1 MGVDGVRRDRA
12 LLERDGELGAITA
25 HLAAAQAGEG
35 SVNVIEGQAGLGKTE
50 LLRAAG
56 ELGEAA
62 GMRVLRAKG
71 SALDRDFAFGMVRQ
85 LLERVVLEEPDL
97 LTGGAEPAA
106 AVFAAAGDERDGTDG
121 LYASLQALYWL
132 LANLAARG
140 PVLLLADDLHWADA
154 ASLRWLVFLAER
166 VEEVPAVLLAAS
178 RPAEP
183 GAEQDLLDALMTGPV
198 AMVARPEPLS
208 ASATTAVVNAR
219 LPEAVGPFS
228 AACHRATGGNPF
240 LLGEL
245 LSELVADGVTGDE
258 DEASHVLEFGS
269 ERVGLAVR
277 RRLRLLPGDA
287 TAVARAVAVLGSDVP
302 LDEAAAIAGIDIAAA
317 ARAADALAGIDI
329 LTADPALDFVHPV
342 VHSAVY
348 EQIAPLERQALHA
361 EAAQLLSARGAEN
374 ERVARHLL
382 RLPPAADS

>member
-1 MGVDGVRRDRA
+1 MAVDGA
-12 LLERDGELGAITA
+12 PGAGGLLERNGELGALSSL
-25 HLAAAQAGEG
+25 LAAAQAGHG
-35 SVNVIEGQAGLGKTE
+35 SVHVIEGQAGVGKTE

-71 SALDRDFAFGMVRQ
+71 SELDRDFAFGVVRQ
-85 LLERVVLEEPDL
+85 LLERVVIDEPDL

-106 AVFAAAGDERDGTDG
+106 AVFAAASEAQHGADG
-121 LYASLQALYWL
+121 LFASLQALYWL
-132 LANLAARG
+132 LANLAARE
-140 PVLLLADDLHWADA
+140 PLVLLADDLHWADA

-166 VEEVPAVLLAAS
+166 VEEVPAVLVAAT

-208 ASATTAVVNAR
+208 ALATTSVVHAR
-219 LPEAVGPFS
+219 LPAAVAAFS
-228 AACHRATGGNPF
+228 VACHRATGGNPF

-245 LSELVADGVTGDE
+245 LSELVAQGVTGDE

-277 RRLRLLPGDA
+277 RRLRLLPPDA
-287 TAVARAVAVLGSDVP
+287 AAVARAVAVLGSDTP
-302 LDEAAAIAGIDIAAA
+302 LDEVAAIAGIDIAAA